1 MARSASA
8 ELPHFPLGAT
18 LAERVGLRPLV
29 DKAAPVAPRTPS
41 VLERARA
48 EAAAESEA
56 RLARLRAEDR
66 AEFDR
71 QLAERDRQHNETT
84 AARLA
89 ERLEAGLAAI
99 EARLSAEVARV
110 LARFLSGAVRE
121 RALGELAETVAALTR
136 NRGGVAIVGVSG
148 PPALLEA
155 LSARLGRDGL
165 AAVATEGGDPDIV
178 VRLDDTVIA
187 SRIAAWGERIE
198 SAIGESV
205 HV

>member
-1 MARSASA
+1 MARSASV

-29 DKAAPVAPRTPS
+29 DKAAPGTARPPS
-41 VLERARA
+41 AVDRARA
-48 EAAAESEA
+48 EAAAEGEA

-66 AEFDR
+66 AEFER
-71 QLAERDRQHNETT
+71 QLAERERQHNETT

-121 RALGELAETVAALTR
+121 RALSELAETVAALTR
-136 NRGGVAIVGVSG
+136 NRGGVAIVGISG
-148 PPALLEA
+148 PSVLLEA

-165 AAVATEGGDPDIV
+165 AAVASEAEAPDIT

-187 SRIAAWGERIE
+187 SRIAAWGERIQ
-198 SAIGESV
+198 SAMGEPV